1 MVLESIETKSL
12 TVEDVIK
19 EAKMEESELK
29 DEIDLPKTIWK
40 YEIKTSY
47 GWFLSSNE
55 KWFAIELSSENNLA
69 IIVKVD
75 KSGELSIGDKEGIFT
90 LNDFGDE
97 TLDEWTESYDP
108 YVNLIN
114 RAISSLWYSQLNKKE
129 SDDLLAAIETLKKT
143 D

>member
-12 TVEDVIK
+12 TVEDIIK

-29 DEIDLPKTIWK
+29 DEIELPKTIWN

-47 GWFLSSNE
+47 GWFISANE

-75 KSGELSIGDKEGIFT
+75 KNGELSIGDKEGIFT
-90 LNDFGDE
+90 LNDFADE
-97 TLDEWTESYDP
+97 ILDEWTESDDP

-129 SDDLLAAIETLKKT
+129 ADDLLAAIETLKKS

>member
-1 MVLESIETKSL
+1 MALESIETKSL

-19 EAKMEESELK
+19 EAKMEEAELK
-29 DEIDLPKTIWK
+29 DEIELPKTIWK

-47 GWFLSSNE
+47 GWLLSSNE

-75 KSGELSIGDKEGIFT
+75 KNGELSIGDKEGMFT
-90 LNDFGDE
+90 LNDFDDE
-97 TLDEWTESYDP
+97 FLDEWTESEDP

-114 RAISSLWYSQLNKKE
+114 RAIRSLWYSQLNKKE
-129 SDDLLAAIETLKKT
+129 GDDLLAAIETLKKSN
-143 D
+143 